1 MKCIQIDF
9 NDYSQIHIF
18 TSKMESIDM
27 NNSIADYDVTSI
39 EECNLSTL
47 ISLAENNTSL
57 SNLAQDVLKERVT
70 NKMIEFITYA
80 DGFKPLNSVEEHE
93 KYIRIE
99 NLDLA
104 SKLLKNCGN
113 CISHIRIDHH
123 NLQNEQMS
131 AIFESMNLHCSG
143 TLIRLHVT
151 NGPGNCFDAIA
162 KPFEK
167 VKIVSLHGDFDKLE
181 NSQLSFTEMFPA
193 MQRLSLG
200 KVFVENMN
208 WVDNAYLNLK
218 HLNVPICKDNMAPK
232 RFTETVAIRLFN
244 SNPYIRSLELW
255 KASPNILK
263 CVANHLKDLKELVL
277 HNHNNVK
284 IDPNTVTDRHDLVA
298 NSDNINI
305 HFDKL
310 KVLQV
315 EFCSHTSLE
324 SLRFDNLEELRINCL
339 PRQTCHRWIENM
351 KNYNKLKKLHVDACL
366 KSDDIHQLAMAKLK
380 LVEFNLRCNKD
391 VEIRILIEL
400 IKSSMDL
407 RKIRLI
413 LLDKES
419 SKRIRKVFREDL
431 SSDWIII
438 EEDFAILLERNS

>member
-1 MKCIQIDF
+1 
-9 NDYSQIHIF
+9 
-18 TSKMESIDM
+18 MESVDM
-27 NNSIADYDVTSI
+27 NNSIADSNVTSL
-39 EECNLSTL
+39 EESHLSTL

-80 DGFKPLNSVEEHE
+80 DGFKPINSVEEHE

-104 SKLLKNCGN
+104 SKLLKMCGH

-123 NLQNEQMS
+123 NLQNDEMC
-131 AIFESMNLHCSG
+131 AIFESINLHCSG
-143 TLIRLHVT
+143 TLIRLHIT

-208 WVDNAYLNLK
+208 WVDYAYLNLE
-218 HLNVPICKDNMAPK
+218 HLNAPICIDNMAPK
-232 RFTETVAIRLFN
+232 RFTETLAIRLFT
-244 SNPYIRSLELW
+244 SNPNIRSLELW

-263 CVANHLKDLKELVL
+263 CVANQLKDLEELVL

-284 IDPNTVTDRHDLVA
+284 IDPNSVTVRHDLVA
-298 NSDNINI
+298 NSDNINGNI

-324 SLRFDNLEELRINCL
+324 SLRFDNLEELHINCL
-339 PRQTCHRWIENM
+339 PRQTCHSWIEYM
-351 KNYNKLKKLHVDACL
+351 KNCNKLKKLHVDACL
-366 KSDDIHQLAMAKLK
+366 KSDDIHQLATAKLK
-380 LVEFNLRCNKD
+380 LIEINLRCNKD
-391 VEIRILIEL
+391 VEIRILIEF

-407 RKIRLI
+407 RKIQLTWP
-413 LLDKES
+413 DKES
-419 SKRIRKVFREDL
+419 SERIRKVLREDL
-431 SSDWIII
+431 SSNWIIF
-438 EEDFAILLERNS
+438 EEDFVILLERNS

>member
-1 MKCIQIDF
+1 MG
-9 NDYSQIHIF
+9 SV
-18 TSKMESIDM
+18 DM
-27 NNSIADYDVTSI
+27 NNSIADCDVTSL
-39 EECNLSTL
+39 EVCNLSTI
-47 ISLAENNTSL
+47 ISIAENNTSS
-57 SNLAQDVLKERVT
+57 SNLAQDELKERVT

-104 SKLLKNCGN
+104 SKLLKMCGH

-143 TLIRLHVT
+143 TLIRLHIT

-162 KPFEK
+162 KPFER

-208 WVDNAYLNLK
+208 WVDYAYLNLE
-218 HLNVPICKDNMAPK
+218 HLNAPICTDNMAPK
-232 RFTETVAIRLFN
+232 RFTETVAIRLFKR
-244 SNPYIRSLELW
+244 NPNIRSLELW
-255 KASPNILK
+255 KASSNILK
-263 CVANHLKDLKELVL
+263 CVAYQLKNLEELLL
-277 HNHNNVK
+277 HNHNNLK
-284 IDPNTVTDRHDLVA
+284 IDQNSVTVRHDLVE
-298 NSDNINI
+298 NSDNINGNI

-315 EFCSHTSLE
+315 EFCSHTSLQ
-324 SLRFDNLEELRINCL
+324 SLRFDNLEELQINCL
-339 PRQTCHRWIENM
+339 PRQTCHSWIEYM
-351 KNYNKLKKLHVDACL
+351 KNYNKLKKLHVDVCL
-366 KSDDIHQLAMAKLK
+366 KSDDIHQLATAKLK
-380 LVEFNLRCNKD
+380 LIEINLRCNKD
-391 VEIRILIEL
+391 VEIGILIEL
-400 IKSSMDL
+400 IKSSMNL

-413 LLDKES
+413 LPDKES
-419 SKRIRKVFREDL
+419 SERIRKVFREDL
-431 SSDWIII
+431 SRDWIII
-438 EEDFAILLERNS
+438 EEDFVILLERNN